1 MLKQR
6 VITAVIL
13 VILVLT
19 ALISEKAMYWQLL
32 INIMVF
38 VGFWEWLRFCE
49 IRNVGMQIS
58 AFVVFAL
65 VSAVLQLGYVP
76 LNILVPFACLFWV
89 LLIIFTISNVLD
101 FLHNTIIKLVIGIV
115 ILSSGGLLVIEMK
128 TFANGPLWILC
139 FMVSV
144 WAADVGAY
152 FVGKRFGKT
161 KLAPNISPGK
171 TIEGVLGGLALA
183 MLVFIPLLVYYFD
196 ISAALLLVA
205 TIAITVLISVVG
217 DLFESKMKR
226 HVGLKDSSQVLPG
239 HGGVLDRI
247 DSLLSG
253 APFFVS
259 GLLMLGYAA

>member
-144 WAADVGAY
+144 WA
-152 FVGKRFGKT
+152 T